1 MNEMASSSS
10 TATPRVTKRRREEDS
25 PSQEKYS
32 FTGKRLTSQSK
43 RIVMNVVEYFTNE
56 AKKSKG
62 HSNVVERAHRAT
74 GKA

>member
-1 MNEMASSSS
+1 MALLSS
-10 TATPRVTKRRREEDS
+10 TATSRVKRDRGEDS
-25 PSQEKYS
+25 HAQEKYS
-32 FTGKRLTSQSK
+32 FTGKPLTSQSK
-43 RIVMNVVEYFTNE
+43 HIVMNVVEYFKNE